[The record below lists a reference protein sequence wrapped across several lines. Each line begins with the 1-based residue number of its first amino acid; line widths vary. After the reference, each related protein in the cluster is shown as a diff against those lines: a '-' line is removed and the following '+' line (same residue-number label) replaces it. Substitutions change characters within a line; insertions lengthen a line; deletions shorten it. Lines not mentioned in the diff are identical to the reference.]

1 MSRIIPVLLSR
12 FILDLKKSYL
22 SEQEGS
28 LREDSSSSWNMC
40 SEELGSYKGRL
51 VTYDSYIESSL
62 VSTTEY

>member
-28 LREDSSSSWNMC
+28 LREGVSRNMC

-51 VTYDSYIESSL
+51 VTDDSHIESSL

>member
-22 SEQEGS
+22 WAEQEGS
-28 LREDSSSSWNMC
+28 LRESSSRNMC

-51 VTYDSYIESSL
+51 VMDDSYIESSL